1 MHISKQCMFPIG
13 LTNKA
18 DGSGLMLE
26 GTDNIDINGKGTF
39 HALARF
45 MFQDQCVEDMPE
57 KMVIPRGKDTSL
69 KITDAILTLVECE
82 P

>member
-1 MHISKQCMFPIG
+1 MFLIG

-18 DGSGLMLE
+18 SGSGLMLE

-45 MFQDQCVEDMPE
+45 MFQDLCVEDMPE

-69 KITDAILTLVECE
+69 KITDDILTLVECE